1 MNELERYN
9 LKRYIWIIII
19 LIPISL
25 ASIYLFELVSQEFQS
40 TFGLLDRIKEG
51 LIYYL
56 YHS

>member
-25 ASIYLFELVSQEFQS
+25 ASIYLFELVSQGFQS
-40 TFGLLDRIKEG
+40 TFGFTVVGDQQG
-51 LIYYL
+51 LN
-56 YHS
+56 